1 MNMEGSIQIVLAS
14 QSPRR
19 VDLLTQLLD
28 HQFGEGV
35 VTFAIDPPNIDE
47 TALTGETPI
56 AHVQRLAV
64 AKSHAVAARYS
75 DAAVIIAADT
85 TVDLDGKIFGQPADE
100 HDARTM
106 LNELSGRTHQVH
118 TAVAV
123 VHLAQD
129 GTMLSQAHGLDSA
142 GVSMTEISLEK
153 MEWYLATGESMGK
166 AGSYAVQGDGGA
178 LVERVEGS
186 LTTVIGLPLDLLSDL
201 LVQVD
206 CGWKNEA

>member
-1 MNMEGSIQIVLAS
+1 MEWSAQIVLAS

-47 TALTGETPI
+47 TPLANETPI
-56 AHVQRLAV
+56 AHVQRLAM
-64 AKSHAVAARYS
+64 AKSHTVAARH
-75 DAAVIIAADT
+75 DTAAVIIAADT
-85 TVDLDGKIFGQPADE
+85 TVELDGKIFGQPADE
-100 HDARTM
+100 QHARTM
-106 LNELSGRTHQVH
+106 LSQLSGRTHQVH

-123 VHLAQD
+123 VHLAHD

-142 GVSMTEISLEK
+142 GVSMLEITPER

>member
-1 MNMEGSIQIVLAS
+1 MNIRLPVQIVLAS
-14 QSPRR
+14 KSPRR

-28 HQFGEGV
+28 HEFGEGV

-64 AKSHAVAARYS
+64 AKSHAVAQRHNS
-75 DAAVIIAADT
+75 AAVIIAADT

-100 HDARTM
+100 LEARAM
-106 LNELSGRTHQVH
+106 LSELSGRTHQVH

-123 VHLAQD
+123 VHIAHD

-142 GVSMTEISLEK
+142 GVSMLEITPEK

-186 LTTVIGLPLDLLSDL
+186 LTTVVGLPLDLLSDL
-201 LVQVD
+201 LLQVD

>member
-1 MNMEGSIQIVLAS
+1 MNIRLPIQIVLAS
-14 QSPRR
+14 KSPRR

-28 HQFGEGV
+28 HEFGEGI

-64 AKSHAVAARYS
+64 AKSHAVAQRYNN
-75 DAAVIIAADT
+75 AAVIIAADT

-100 HDARTM
+100 QDARTM

-123 VHLAQD
+123 VHLAND
-129 GTMLSQAHGLDSA
+129 GTMVSQAHGLDSA
-142 GVSMTEISLEK
+142 GVSMLEITPEK

-201 LVQVD
+201 LVQVN

>member
-1 MNMEGSIQIVLAS
+1 MNIRLPLQIVLAS
-14 QSPRR
+14 KSPRR

-35 VTFAIDPPNIDE
+35 VTFGIDPPNIDE
-47 TALTGETPI
+47 TALANETPI
-56 AHVQRLAV
+56 SHVQRLAV
-64 AKSHAVAARYS
+64 AKSHAVAARYNN
-75 DAAVIIAADT
+75 AAVIIAADT

-100 HDARTM
+100 HEARAM
-106 LNELSGRTHQVH
+106 LSELSGRTHQVH

-123 VHLAQD
+123 VHLSQD
-129 GTMLSQAHGLDSA
+129 GSVLSQAHGLDSA
-142 GVSMTEISLEK
+142 GVSMLEITPEK

-178 LVERVEGS
+178 LVERVEGG
-186 LTTVIGLPLDLLSDL
+186 LTTVVGLPLDLLSDL
-201 LVQVD
+201 LEQVD

>member
-1 MNMEGSIQIVLAS
+1 MNIRLPIQIVLAS
-14 QSPRR
+14 KSPRR

-47 TALTGETPI
+47 SPLANETPI

-64 AKSHAVAARYS
+64 AKSHAVAQRYNN
-75 DAAVIIAADT
+75 AAVIIAADT
-85 TVDLDGKIFGQPADE
+85 TVDLDGKIFGQPAGE
-100 HDARTM
+100 LEARAM

-123 VHLAQD
+123 VHLAHD

-142 GVSMTEISLEK
+142 GVSMLEISLEK

>member
-1 MNMEGSIQIVLAS
+1 MEFPLQIVLAS
-14 QSPRR
+14 KSPRR

-28 HQFGEGV
+28 HEFGEGV

-64 AKSHAVAARYS
+64 AKSHVVAQRHS
-75 DAAVIIAADT
+75 NAAVIIAADT

-100 HDARTM
+100 QDARMM
-106 LNELSGRTHQVH
+106 LSELSGRTHQVH

-123 VHLAQD
+123 VHLAHD
-129 GTMLSQAHGLDSA
+129 GTILSQAHGLDSA
-142 GVSMTEISLEK
+142 GVSMLEITPEK

-201 LVQVD
+201 LLQVD
-206 CGWKNEA
+206 CGWKIEG

>member
-1 MNMEGSIQIVLAS
+1 MDIRLPIQIVLAS
-14 QSPRR
+14 KSPRR

-47 TALTGETPI
+47 SPLANETPI

-64 AKSHAVAARYS
+64 AKSHAVAQRYNN
-75 DAAVIIAADT
+75 AAVIIAADT
-85 TVDLDGKIFGQPADE
+85 TVDLDGKIFGQPAGE
-100 HDARTM
+100 LEARAM
-106 LNELSGRTHQVH
+106 LSELSGRTHQVH

-123 VHLAQD
+123 VHLAAD

-142 GVSMTEISLEK
+142 GVSMTEISPEK

-201 LVQVD
+201 LLQVD
-206 CGWKNEA
+206 CGWNNEA

>member
-1 MNMEGSIQIVLAS
+1 MELPIHIVLAS
-14 QSPRR
+14 KSPRR

-28 HQFGEGV
+28 HQFGQGV
-35 VTFAIDPPNIDE
+35 VAFAIDPPNIDE

-56 AHVQRLAV
+56 AHVQRLAA
-64 AKSHAVAARYS
+64 AKSHAVALRHNN
-75 DAAVIIAADT
+75 AAVIIAADT

-100 HDARTM
+100 SDARAM
-106 LNELSGRTHQVH
+106 LSELSGRTHQVH

-123 VHLAQD
+123 VHLADD

-142 GVSMTEISLEK
+142 GVSMLEITPEK
-153 MEWYLATGESMGK
+153 MEWYMATGESLGK

>member
-1 MNMEGSIQIVLAS
+1 MNMEWSVQIVLAS
-14 QSPRR
+14 KSPRR

-28 HQFGEGV
+28 HEFGEGV
-35 VTFAIDPPNIDE
+35 MTFAIDPPNIDE
-47 TALTGETPI
+47 TALTGESPI

-64 AKSHAVAARYS
+64 AKSHAVSARYNNS
-75 DAAVIIAADT
+75 AVIIAADT

-100 HDARTM
+100 HDARIM
-106 LNELSGRTHQVH
+106 LSELSGRTHHVH

-142 GVSMTEISLEK
+142 GVSMLEITPEK

-206 CGWKNEA
+206 CGWKNEG

>member
-1 MNMEGSIQIVLAS
+1 
-14 QSPRR
+14 
-19 VDLLTQLLD
+19 
-28 HQFGEGV
+28 
-35 VTFAIDPPNIDE
+35 
-47 TALTGETPI
+47 
-56 AHVQRLAV
+56 
-64 AKSHAVAARYS
+64 
-75 DAAVIIAADT
+75 
-85 TVDLDGKIFGQPADE
+85 
-100 HDARTM
+100 M
-106 LNELSGRTHQVH
+106 LSELSGRTHQVH

-123 VHLAQD
+123 VHLSHD

-142 GVSMTEISLEK
+142 AISMTEITPEK

>member
-14 QSPRR
+14 KSPRR

-35 VTFAIDPPNIDE
+35 VTFAIDPPNINE
-47 TALTGETPI
+47 TPLANETPI

-64 AKSHAVAARYS
+64 AKSHAVAARYNN
-75 DAAVIIAADT
+75 ATVIIAADT
-85 TVDLDGKIFGQPADE
+85 TVDLDGRIFGQPADAHE
-100 HDARTM
+100 AQAM

-129 GTMLSQAHGLDSA
+129 GTILSQAHGLDSA
-142 GVSMTEISLEK
+142 GVSMTEITPDK

-201 LVQVD
+201 LLQVD

>member
-1 MNMEGSIQIVLAS
+1 MTMEWSVQIVLAS
-14 QSPRR
+14 KSPRR

-28 HQFGEGV
+28 HEFGEGV

-47 TALTGETPI
+47 TPLADETPI

-64 AKSHAVAARYS
+64 AKSHAVAARYNNPV
-75 DAAVIIAADT
+75 VIVAADT

-100 HDARTM
+100 QDARTM
-106 LNELSGRTHQVH
+106 LSELSGRTHQVH

-123 VHLAQD
+123 VHLAHD

-142 GVSMTEISLEK
+142 AISMTEITPEK

>member
-1 MNMEGSIQIVLAS
+1 MNIRLPIQIVLAS
-14 QSPRR
+14 KSPRR

-64 AKSHAVAARYS
+64 AKSHAVAARYKN
-75 DAAVIIAADT
+75 AAVIIAADT

-100 HDARTM
+100 HAARTM

-123 VHLAQD
+123 VHLAHD
-129 GTMLSQAHGLDSA
+129 GTILSQAHGLDSA
-142 GVSMTEISLEK
+142 GVSMTEITTEK

>member
-1 MNMEGSIQIVLAS
+1 MEFSVQIVLAS

-28 HQFGEGV
+28 NEFGEGV

-123 VHLAQD
+123 VHLAHD

-142 GVSMTEISLEK
+142 GVSMTEISPEK

-166 AGSYAVQGDGGA
+166 VGSYAVQGDGGA

>member
-1 MNMEGSIQIVLAS
+1 MNMELPVQIVLAS
-14 QSPRR
+14 KSPRR
-19 VDLLTQLLD
+19 VDLLTQMLD
-28 HQFGEGV
+28 HEFGEGA

-47 TALTGETPI
+47 TPLAHETPI

-64 AKSHAVAARYS
+64 AKSHAVAARHNS
-75 DAAVIIAADT
+75 AVVIIAADT
-85 TVDLDGKIFGQPADE
+85 TVDLDGKIFGQPVDDQ
-100 HDARTM
+100 DARTM

-129 GTMLSQAHGLDSA
+129 GSILSQAHGLDSA
-142 GVSMTEISLEK
+142 NVLMIEITPEK

-186 LTTVIGLPLDLLSDL
+186 LTTVVGLPLDLLSDL
-201 LVQVD
+201 LAQVD
-206 CGWKNEA
+206 CGWKNGA